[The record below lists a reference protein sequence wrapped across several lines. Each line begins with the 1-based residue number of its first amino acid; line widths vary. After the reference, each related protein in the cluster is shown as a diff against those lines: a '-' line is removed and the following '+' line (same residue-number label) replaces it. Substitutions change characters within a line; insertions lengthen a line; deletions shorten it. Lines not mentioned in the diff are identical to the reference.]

1 MLTITTTTSLVLFL
15 VETNDSLH
23 IIREILQPS
32 DLFRV
37 HENALILLAFKVA

>member
-15 VETNDSLH
+15 VETNDSLQVT
-23 IIREILQPS
+23 REVLQPS

-37 HENALILLAFKVA
+37 HKNALIILAFKVA